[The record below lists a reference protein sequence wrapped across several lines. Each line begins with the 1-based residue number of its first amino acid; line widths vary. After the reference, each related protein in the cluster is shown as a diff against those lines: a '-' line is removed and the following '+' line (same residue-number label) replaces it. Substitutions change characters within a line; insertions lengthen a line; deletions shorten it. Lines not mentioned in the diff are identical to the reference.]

1 MPRRSGRWPR
11 TDLMF
16 RHQPVLADEVVAALA
31 PAPGKRIVDA
41 TLGGGGHAER
51 LLEAGATVIGVDRDE
66 AAVRAAAARL
76 ARFGD
81 RLRVVHGAFGDL
93 PAILAELGEGPVD
106 GILADLGVSSPQ
118 LDEPSRGFSFQADGP
133 LDMRMDRRDTVTAAD
148 LVNNLPVSELAA
160 LIRDLGEER
169 FAGQIA
175 RRIERA
181 RAEAPIETT
190 GRLAEIV
197 AQAVAAAERRR
208 GGKPH
213 ASRIHPATRTFQALR
228 MRVNDELG
236 QLERL
241 LAAAPDL
248 LAPGGRLAVISFHS
262 LEDRLV
268 KEAIRAESATCVC
281 PPRLPVCQCGRTP
294 RLRPVTRRPIVPGAA
309 EITANPRARSA
320 RLRVA
325 ERV

>member
-1 MPRRSGRWPR
+1 MSA
-11 TDLMF
+11 F
-16 RHQPVLADEVVAALA
+16 RHQPVLADEVAAALA
-31 PAPGKRIVDA
+31 PAPGKRIVDT
-41 TLGGGGHAER
+41 TLGAGGHAER
-51 LLEAGATVIGVDRDE
+51 LLEAGATVIGIDRDE
-66 AAVRAAAARL
+66 TAVEAAAARL
-76 ARFGD
+76 ARFGA

-93 PAILAELGEGPVD
+93 PAILAALGEGPVD

-118 LDEPSRGFSFQADGP
+118 LDEPSRGFSFQGDGP

-148 LVNNLPVSELAA
+148 LVNHLPVSELAA

-181 RAEAPIETT
+181 RGEAPIETT
-190 GRLAEIV
+190 GRLAEVV
-197 AQAVAAAERRR
+197 AAAVAAAERRR
-208 GGKPH
+208 GGRTH
-213 ASRIHPATRTFQALR
+213 APRIHPATRTFQALR

-241 LAAAPDL
+241 LGAAPDL
-248 LAPGGRLAVISFHS
+248 LAAGGRLAVISFHS

-268 KEAIRAESATCVC
+268 KEAIRDAAATCVC

-294 RLRPVTRRPIVPGAA
+294 RLKAVTRRPIVAGAA
-309 EITANPRARSA
+309 EVTVNPRARSA
-320 RLRVA
+320 KLRVA
-325 ERV
+325 ERL